1 METAAA
7 PSRGALTKA
16 TITGTILQVAMVV
29 LGHWVEPI
37 RNNFAIIGS
46 LIGLATGFLFGKWSN
61 RPARMGSASG
71 GAIAASVSSFLGT
84 VVSYGLGDILGNVI
98 GIGTLS
104 GLVTGLIGGAVG
116 HRRVA

>member
-7 PSRGALTKA
+7 SRGALGKA
-16 TITGTILQVAMVV
+16 TVVGTILQVAMVV

-37 RNNFAIIGS
+37 RNNFAILGP
-46 LIGLATGFLFGKWSN
+46 LIGLVTGFLFGKWSN

-71 GAIAASVSSFLGT
+71 GAIAAGVSSFLGT
-84 VVSYGLGDILGNVI
+84 VVSFGLKDILGNVI

-104 GLVTGLIGGAVG
+104 GVVTGLIGGAIG
-116 HRRVA
+116 HRKLG